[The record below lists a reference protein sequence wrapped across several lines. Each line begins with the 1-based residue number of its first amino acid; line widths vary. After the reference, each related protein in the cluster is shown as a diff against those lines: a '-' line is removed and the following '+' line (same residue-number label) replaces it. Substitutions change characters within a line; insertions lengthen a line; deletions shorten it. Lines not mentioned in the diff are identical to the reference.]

1 MSLEEVGDLE
11 YDNMMQRME
20 REKKQQEANKV
31 DTDSDKEE
39 VDDREKK
46 KARNWDDWKD
56 LNEKGAGNR
65 NKGMR

>member
-1 MSLEEVGDLE
+1 ME

-20 REKKQQEANKV
+20 RQKKFAEENKQ

-46 KARNWDDWKD
+46 KARKWDDWKD
-56 LNEKGAGNR
+56 LNQKGAGNK
-65 NKGMR
+65 NKNHR